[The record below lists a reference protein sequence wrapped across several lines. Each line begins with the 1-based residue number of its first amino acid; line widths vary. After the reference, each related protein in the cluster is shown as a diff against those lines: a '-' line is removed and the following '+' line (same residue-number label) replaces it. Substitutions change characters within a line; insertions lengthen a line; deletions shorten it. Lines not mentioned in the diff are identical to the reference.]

1 MYNVILLSDITD
13 PIFLNK
19 NVGPYTVANALRNQG
34 IDATVIHHLNMWDLD
49 DLISTVTHLVNEHT
63 LFVGFN
69 NFFYKIVDQ
78 TPTETGEVKYHRSDK
93 NTLLPHGFE
102 QGNLLAQ
109 AVKQKNPNCK
119 IVLGGPKALATVS
132 NKNVDYIFKGYS
144 DTTVIEFADILI
156 RKLPKPKSWIKNL
169 FGITIIDGAGAESF
183 DFVNTRM
190 QWQPQDIILP
200 GETLP
205 IEIARG
211 CIFRCKFCS
220 YPLNGKKK
228 LDYIKDIELLKQEL
242 IYNYEQFG
250 ITRYFFLDDTFND
263 SVEKLEMILQVSKS
277 LPFQLEY
284 WAYIRLD
291 LLTAKPHTIDLLF
304 DSGWRG
310 AHFGL
315 ESMHAPTGEIIG
327 KGGDPNKL
335 IKTIAELKSRYGN
348 DLLLHSSFIV
358 GLPLESEEQMIS
370 TVERIESGEIA
381 VDSSDFYTLW
391 IQPEGYANYLSVFG
405 TDFSKYGY
413 KVKKEKDI
421 TDLEAQFMNET
432 VVWESPHMDLNRALE
447 LEQSFMRRM
456 WQVNN
461 MRASMAFQIANLG
474 FDFKEACATKLRDI
488 RWHDLRLAKQSRFA
502 KYQQLLWKSI
512 DYVSDNEKQI
522 MLDRNFKAPE
532 FMRD

>member
-1 MYNVILLSDITD
+1 MYNAVLLSDITD

-19 NVGPYTVANALRNQG
+19 NVGPYTVANALREEG
-34 IDATVIHHLNMWDLD
+34 IETTVIHHLNMWTIDE
-49 DLISTVTHLVNEHT
+49 LIDTVVHLVNENT

-69 NFFYKIVDQ
+69 NFFYKVMGQ
-78 TPTETGEVKYHRSDK
+78 TPTETGEIQYSRSDK
-93 NTLLPHGFE
+93 NTLLPHGFD
-102 QGNLLAQ
+102 QGNQLCQ
-109 AVKQKNPNCK
+109 AIKQKNPNCK
-119 IVLGGPKALATVS
+119 IILGGPKALVTVS
-132 NKNVDYIFKGYS
+132 NKNVDYIFKGYA
-144 DTTVIEFADILI
+144 DTVIVEFAKHLI
-156 RKLPKPKSWIKNL
+156 DKTPRPTKWIKNL
-169 FGITIIDGAGAESF
+169 YGITVIDGAGAESF
-183 DFVNTRM
+183 DFVNNKM
-190 QWQPQDIILP
+190 QWLSQDIILP

-205 IEIARG
+205 IEISRG

-228 LDYIKDIELLKQEL
+228 LDYIKNVDLLKQEL
-242 IYNYEQFG
+242 LYNYETFG

-291 LLTAKPHTIDLLF
+291 LIAAKPHTMDLLF
-304 DSGWRG
+304 ESGWRG

-327 KGGDPNKL
+327 KGGDPDRL
-335 IKTIAELKSRYGN
+335 IKTISELKRRYGN

-358 GLPLESEEQMIS
+358 GLPLESEEQVTS

-381 VDSSDFYTLW
+381 IDSSDFYTLW

-405 TDFSKYGY
+405 TDFSKFGY

-421 TDLEAQFMNET
+421 TELEAQFMNET
-432 VVWESPHMDLNRALE
+432 VIWESPHMDLHRALE
-447 LEQSFMRRM
+447 LEQSFSRRM

-461 MRASMAFQIANLG
+461 MRASMSFQIANLG
-474 FDFKEACATKLRDI
+474 FDFKEARNTKLREVN
-488 RWHDLRLAKQSRFA
+488 WHKLRLAKRSRFDL
-502 KYQQLLWKSI
+502 YQNLLWKKINYFTSQTTEI
-512 DYVSDNEKQI
+512 EVDYI
-522 MLDRNFKAPE
+522 FKAPE

>member
-19 NVGPYTVANALRNQG
+19 NVGPYTVANALRNRG
-34 IDATVIHHLNMWDLD
+34 IKVTVIHHLNMWDLD
-49 DLISTVTHLVNEHT
+49 DLISTVTHLVDENT
-63 LFVGFN
+63 LFVGFS
-69 NFFYKIVDQ
+69 NFFYKIVDR
-78 TPTETGEVKYHRSDK
+78 TPTETGEIKYLRSDK
-93 NTLLPHGFE
+93 NILLPHGLE
-102 QGNLLAQ
+102 QGNQLAQ
-109 AVKQKNPNCK
+109 AVKQKNSKCK
-119 IVLGGPKALATVS
+119 IVLGGPKALVTVN

-144 DTTVIEFADILI
+144 DTTVIEFVDFLI
-156 RKLPKPKSWIKNL
+156 NQVPPSKSWIKNL
-169 FGITIIDGAGAESF
+169 YGITIIDGAGAESF
-183 DFVNTRM
+183 DFVNTKM

-200 GETLP
+200 NETLP
-205 IEIARG
+205 IEISRG

-228 LDYIKDIELLKQEL
+228 LDYIKSIELLKEEL
-242 IYNYEQFG
+242 LYNYETFG

-263 SVEKLEMILQVSKS
+263 SVEKLEMILQLSKS

-315 ESMHAPTGEIIG
+315 ESMHAPTSSLIG

-335 IKTIAELKSRYGN
+335 IKTIAELKSRYGS

-381 VDSSDFYTLW
+381 VDSADFYTLW

-413 KVKKEKDI
+413 KEKQQKDI
-421 TDLEAQFMNET
+421 TELEAQFMNET
-432 VVWESPHMDLNRALE
+432 VVWESPHMDLHRALE

-474 FDFKEACATKLRDI
+474 FDFKEASTTKLRDVN
-488 RWHDLRLAKQSRFA
+488 WHKLRMAKQTRFN
-502 KYQQLLWKSI
+502 KYQQLLWDNI
-512 DYVSDNEKQI
+512 NFISDNERQI
-522 MLDRNFKAPE
+522 ILDINFKKPE

>member
-1 MYNVILLSDITD
+1 MYNAILLSDITD

-19 NVGPYTVANALRNQG
+19 NIGPYTVANSLRNNG
-34 IDATVIHHLNMWDLD
+34 IETTVVHHLSMWTIGE
-49 DLISTVTHLVNEHT
+49 LIDTVTHMINQYT

-69 NFFYKIVDQ
+69 NFFYKIVGQ
-78 TPTETGEVKYHRSDK
+78 NPTETGEIQYFRSEK
-93 NTLLPHGFE
+93 NTLLPQGFDP
-102 QGNLLAQ
+102 GNLLCQ
-109 AVKQKNPNCK
+109 AIKKKNPNCK
-119 IVLGGPKALATVS
+119 IVLGGPKALVTVS
-132 NKNVDYIFKGYS
+132 NKNVDYIIKGYA
-144 DTTVIEFADILI
+144 DTAIIDLAKHLI
-156 RKLPKPKSWIKNL
+156 DKTHQPKNWHKNL
-169 FGITIIDGAGAESF
+169 HGIVMIDGAGAENF

-190 QWQPQDIILP
+190 KWLPQDIILP

-228 LDYIKDIELLKQEL
+228 LDYIKNVSLLKQEL
-242 IYNYEQFG
+242 IYNYETFG
-250 ITRYFFLDDTFND
+250 VTRYFFLDDTFND

-291 LLTAKPHTIDLLF
+291 LLAAKPQTINLLF

-315 ESMHAPTGEIIG
+315 ESMNAPTGEIIG
-327 KGGDPNKL
+327 KGGDPNRL
-335 IKTIAELKSRYGN
+335 ITTISELKRRYGN

-358 GLPLESEEQMIS
+358 GLPLESEEQVTS
-370 TVERIESGEIA
+370 TVERIETGEIA

-421 TDLEAQFMNET
+421 TELESQYMNET
-432 VVWESPHMDLNRALE
+432 VIWESPHMDLHRALE
-447 LEQSFMRRM
+447 LEQSFSRRM

-461 MRASMAFQIANLG
+461 MRASMSFQIANLG
-474 FDFKEACATKLRDI
+474 FDFKEARNTKLRDI
-488 RWHDLRLAKQSRFA
+488 NWHELRLAKHSRF
-502 KYQQLLWKSI
+502 KMYQNLLWKKINYSYLEI
-512 DYVSDNEKQI
+512 EETVVDHI
-522 MLDRNFKAPE
+522 FKSPE